1 MASQS
6 GEESFERQSE
16 DNMAAPQPLTKRELR
31 RARKAAQRAADDAA
45 KQARHAAKV
54 AQKAAKKGGGM
65 VAPVASATAATPAE
79 ELEREKLA
87 AAEVT
92 TREVS
97 VEPVSP
103 AEKTVPA
110 QPVEV
115 AAPAETVSVPA
126 RNALE
131 NLPTTFPVE
140 PEPVVAPEPVQ
151 AVPPMPEHVRVQG
164 TQELYEAEAA
174 DAAGAAFV
182 PMGAQTAF
190 DQYSRYNEDPV
201 IEPAPK
207 RKKKKGG
214 RIAVAILLVLACL
227 IGAGFAGANM
237 YLNSLNQNLAGDEQE
252 AEEVKEVLKAAP
264 VENKPFYMLL
274 IGCDDREGVDGA
286 RADTTILA
294 RLDPKK
300 NKVTLI
306 SIPRDTAIDIDGYG
320 MQKFNAAYT
329 YGGASGTIEA
339 ASKLCGVEIS
349 HYAEVHFESLI
360 DIIDYI
366 GGVDVDV
373 PIGIDDVDAGGKVE
387 AGMQHLDGEHAMIFA
402 RSRSYETG
410 DFQRT
415 TSQRLL
421 IKAAVDKML
430 SMDPTEYPGLL
441 MKISECMNTDFSVQ
455 ELLGL
460 AQAFIDEPELKMY
473 SAMVPSSTADIDGV
487 SYVVADEALLGE
499 MMELVNKGKNPAKL
513 EYEDNTVKSSKEAE
527 KQGIETIVNYG
538 EEATGGEYYD
548 PYATGEGY
556 YYEDDGY
563 YDESGEEA
571 VYDESGEEEEYV
583 EYDDSGEDGGEY
595 YEE

>member
-1 MASQS
+1 
-6 GEESFERQSE
+6 
-16 DNMAAPQPLTKRELR
+16 MAASQPLTKRELR
-31 RARKAAQRAADDAA
+31 RARKAAKRAADDAA

-79 ELEREKLA
+79 ELAREEIAK
-87 AAEVT
+87 AEVT
-92 TREVS
+92 TREVQTKPVPPADS
-97 VEPVSP
+97 TVPVRPVEAVTLEEAEPVS
-103 AEKTVPA
+103 
-110 QPVEV
+110 
-115 AAPAETVSVPA
+115 A
-126 RNALE
+126 RSSLE
-131 NLPTTFPVE
+131 NLPTTFPDE
-140 PEPVVAPEPVQ
+140 PEPVVVPEPVR
-151 AVPPMPEHVRVQG
+151 AVPPAPEHVRVEG
-164 TQELYEAEAA
+164 TQELYDAEAE

-190 DQYSRYNEDPV
+190 EQYSRYNEEPV
-201 IEPAPK
+201 VEPVPK

-252 AEEVKEVLKAAP
+252 AEEVKEVLTAAP
-264 VENKPFYMLL
+264 IEDDPFYMLL

-294 RLDPKK
+294 RIDPKK
-300 NKVTLI
+300 NKVTLV
-306 SIPRDTAIDIDGYG
+306 SIPRDTAIEIDGYG

-339 ASKLCGVEIS
+339 ASNLCGVDIS
-349 HYAEVHFESLI
+349 HYAEVHFEALI

-421 IKAAVDKML
+421 IKAAAEKVL
-430 SMDPTEYPGLL
+430 AMDPTEYPGLL

-460 AQAFIDEPELKMY
+460 AQAFTDEPELKMY
-473 SAMVPSSTADIDGV
+473 SAMVPSGTADIDGV
-487 SYVVADEALLGE
+487 SYVVVDEALLSE

-548 PYATGEGY
+548 PYAYDEGY
-556 YYEDDGY
+556 YYEDDG
-563 YDESGEEA
+563 S
-571 VYDESGEEEEYV
+571 YDESGEEEEYV

-595 YEE
+595 SEE

>member
-6 GEESFERQSE
+6 GEESFERQPE
-16 DNMAAPQPLTKRELR
+16 DSMAAPQPLTKRELR
-31 RARKAAQRAADDAA
+31 RAQKAARRAAEDAA

-79 ELEREKLA
+79 ELEREQLA
-87 AAEVT
+87 KAEVT
-92 TREVS
+92 TREIPI
-97 VEPVSP
+97 EPVSP
-103 AEKTVPA
+103 AEKTAPA
-110 QPVEV
+110 QPIEV
-115 AAPAETVSVPA
+115 AAAEEAAPVSA
-126 RNALE
+126 RSALE
-131 NLPTTFPVE
+131 SLPTTFPVE
-140 PEPVVAPEPVQ
+140 PEPVVVPEPVR
-151 AVPPMPEHVRVQG
+151 AVPPASDHVRVES
-164 TQELYEAEAA
+164 TQELYDAEME
-174 DAAGAAFV
+174 DAAGTAFV

-190 DQYSRYNEDPV
+190 DQYSRYNEEPV

-227 IGAGFAGANM
+227 VGAGFAGANM

-252 AEEVKEVLKAAP
+252 AEEVKEVLTAAP
-264 VENKPFYMLL
+264 IENEPFYMLL

-306 SIPRDTAIDIDGYG
+306 SIPRDTAIEIDGYG

-339 ASKLCGVEIS
+339 ASELCGVEIS
-349 HYAEVHFESLI
+349 HYAEVHFEALI

-473 SAMVPSSTADIDGV
+473 SAMVPSGTADIDGV
-487 SYVVADEALLGE
+487 SYVVADEALLSE

-538 EEATGGEYYD
+538 EEATGEYYD
-548 PYATGEGY
+548 PYAYDESY
-556 YYEDDGY
+556 YYEDDGSY
-563 YDESGEEA
+563 DESAEEGEYDESGEE
-571 VYDESGEEEEYV
+571 GEYV
-583 EYDDSGEDGGEY
+583 DEGEY
-595 YEE
+595 YEEGEY

>member
-1 MASQS
+1 MADS
-6 GEESFERQSE
+6 
-16 DNMAAPQPLTKRELR
+16 QPLTKRELR
-31 RARKAAQRAADDAA
+31 RARKAAQRAAEDAA

-54 AQKAAKKGGGM
+54 AQKAAKKGGG
-65 VAPVASATAATPAE
+65 VVGPVASATAATPAE
-79 ELEREKLA
+79 ELAREQRAKIE
-87 AAEVT
+87 AET
-92 TREVS
+92 SEILGEPTAREVNE
-97 VEPVSP
+97 VLAEPVDAPVATETP
-103 AEKTVPA
+103 APTL
-110 QPVEV
+110 
-115 AAPAETVSVPA
+115 
-126 RNALE
+126 RDALE
-131 NLPTTFPVE
+131 NLPTTLPADPGSAAV
-140 PEPVVAPEPVQ
+140 PAPASAPEPVR
-151 AVPPMPEHVRVQG
+151 AVPLAPEHVRVEG
-164 TQELYEAEAA
+164 TQELFEAEEE

-182 PMGAQTAF
+182 AVGAQTAF
-190 DQYSRYNEDPV
+190 DQYSRYNGQPV
-201 IEPAPK
+201 VEPEPK
-207 RKKKKGG
+207 RKKKKSG

-252 AEEVKEVLKAAP
+252 AEEVKEVLSAAP
-264 VENKPFYMLL
+264 IEDKPFYMLL

-300 NKVTLI
+300 NRVTLV
-306 SIPRDTAIDIDGYG
+306 SIPRDTAIEIDGYG

-329 YGGASGTIEA
+329 YGGPSGTIEA

-430 SMDPTEYPGLL
+430 SMDPSEYPGLL
-441 MKISECMNTDFSVQ
+441 MKISECMNTDFTVQ

-473 SAMVPSSTADIDGV
+473 SAMVPSGTAEIDGI
-487 SYVVADEALLGE
+487 SYVTVDEALLEE
-499 MMELVNKGKNPAKL
+499 MMKLVNKGKNPAKL

-548 PYATGEGY
+548 PYAYDESY
-556 YYEDDGY
+556 YYEDDGSGE
-563 YDESGEEA
+563 ESGEEV
-571 VYDESGEEEEYV
+571 VYDESGEEGEYTDEGAGEE
-583 EYDDSGEDGGEY
+583 EY
-595 YEE
+595 YEEGE